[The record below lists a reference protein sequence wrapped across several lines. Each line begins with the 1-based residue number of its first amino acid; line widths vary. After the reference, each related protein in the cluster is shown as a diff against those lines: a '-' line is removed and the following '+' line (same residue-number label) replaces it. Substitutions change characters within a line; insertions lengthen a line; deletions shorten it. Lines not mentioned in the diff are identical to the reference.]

1 MMGDLFQRSS
11 AVISNCGRYR
21 YRLDRRWGDGATCG
35 FIMLNPSTADA
46 FVDDATIRRCIGFA
60 QREGL
65 SGLRVVNLFGFR
77 ASKPSAL
84 VAAEDPVGPGN
95 ELSIDLA
102 LQFAAHCGTPVVA
115 AWGAWRHPAFDA
127 KIPNVRLMANM
138 YRMPLHCLGTTQAGH
153 PRHPLYVRAD
163 QPLEEWS

>member
-1 MMGDLFQRSS
+1 MSDLYSEKAAYLS
-11 AVISNCGRYR
+11 DDGLYR
-21 YRLDRRWGDGATCG
+21 YDLTRQWAVGSDKLT

-46 FVDDATIRRCIGFA
+46 FVDDATIHRCIGFA